1 MGAKT
6 RYAPLD
12 GVDGQ
17 MVAKKRKR
25 ALIAAAAV
33 LALAAAL
40 TTYVIAN
47 LNPVVIAMAEA
58 RARQLAV
65 AAINQAVAEVMQ
77 DSVDYSDLIQVS
89 TDADGRVTMIRAN
102 TILMNNLASKTAL
115 TVQRNL
121 TELEDEGVTLPLGA
135 AFGIK
140 VISSTGPYIR
150 VGVLPVGSITTRFV
164 TAFETAGINQT
175 RHEISLEASTQMR
188 IVIPTGASTVAV
200 TTTVP
205 VAEAIIV
212 GEVPASYVNVPD
224 VDSMLNLIPD

>member
-1 MGAKT
+1 
-6 RYAPLD
+6 
-12 GVDGQ
+12 
-17 MVAKKRKR
+17 MVAKKGKRR
-25 ALIAAAAV
+25 ALIAIGAIFMLLA
-33 LALAAAL
+33 ALA
-40 TTYVIAN
+40 TYVVAN
-47 LNPVVIAMAEA
+47 LNPIVIAMAEA

-65 AAINQAVAEVMQ
+65 AAINRAVAQVML
-77 DSVDYSDLIQVS
+77 DSVSYSDLIQVS
-89 TDADGRVTMIRAN
+89 TDGNGRVTLIRAN
-102 TILMNNLASKTAL
+102 TILMNELASRTAL
-115 TVQRNL
+115 TVQKNL
-121 TELEDEGVTLPLGA
+121 AELEDEGVTLPLGS

-140 VISSTGPYIR
+140 VLSSSGPNIV

-188 IVIPTGASTVAV
+188 IVIPTGAATVNV

-224 VDSMLNLIPD
+224 VDSMLNLIPND

>member
-1 MGAKT
+1 
-6 RYAPLD
+6 
-12 GVDGQ
+12 
-17 MVAKKRKR
+17 MVAKKGKRR
-25 ALIAAAAV
+25 ALISIGAV

-40 TTYVIAN
+40 ITYVIAN

-65 AAINQAVAEVMQ
+65 AAINRAVAQVMQ

-89 TDADGRVTMIRAN
+89 TDANGRVTMIRAN
-102 TILMNNLASKTAL
+102 TILMNELASRTAL
-115 TVQRNL
+115 TVQKNL
-121 TELEDEGVTLPLGA
+121 TELEQEGVTVPLGS
-135 AFGIK
+135 AFGVK
-140 VISSTGPYIR
+140 VLSGSGPRIA

-164 TAFETAGINQT
+164 TAFQSAGINQT

-188 IVIPTGASTVAV
+188 IVIPTGAQTVSV
-200 TTTVP
+200 TTIVP

-224 VDSMLNLIPD
+224 VDSMLNLIPES

>member
-1 MGAKT
+1 
-6 RYAPLD
+6 
-12 GVDGQ
+12 
-17 MVAKKRKR
+17 MVAKKGKR
-25 ALIAAAAV
+25 ALIAVAAV
-33 LALAAAL
+33 LVLAAAL
-40 TTYVIAN
+40 ATYVIAN

-65 AAINQAVAEVMQ
+65 SAINRAVAEVMQ
-77 DSVDYSDLIQVS
+77 ASVSYSDLIQVS
-89 TDADGRVTMIRAN
+89 IDDKGRVTMIRAN
-102 TILMNNLASKTAL
+102 TILMNDLASKTAL
-115 TVQRNL
+115 TVQKNL
-121 TELEDEGVTLPLGA
+121 AELEDEGVTVPLGS
-135 AFGIK
+135 AFGVK
-140 VISSTGPYIR
+140 ALSSAGPRIV

-188 IVIPTGASTVAV
+188 IVIPTGAATVSV

-224 VDSMLNLIPD
+224 VDSMLNLIPGS